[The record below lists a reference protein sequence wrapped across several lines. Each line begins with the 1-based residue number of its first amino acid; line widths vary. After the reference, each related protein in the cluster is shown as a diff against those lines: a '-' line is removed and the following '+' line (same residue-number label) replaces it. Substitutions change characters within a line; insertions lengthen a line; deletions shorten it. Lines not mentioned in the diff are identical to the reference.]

1 MATAKSPIR
10 RVGKAGLAGP
20 KVFRWSRLL
29 SGRRPLALLL
39 LALFASAL
47 WYAKGDGSRGLSA
60 SGPQVQRLEVKVL
73 KSHPHDPEAYT
84 QGLLWFEGYLYES
97 TGLHGRSSLRQIQM
111 ATGQVVQRENLD
123 DALFGEGLARVGK
136 RLYQLTWQAQLGL
149 IVNLETFEPEGQFY
163 YQGQGWGLCYDG
175 EFLVKSDGSD
185 VLTFHDPETFAEK
198 GRKKVVLQGRPLYR
212 LNELEC
218 YDGEIYA
225 NVYGTDNIAR
235 IDASSA
241 QVTAM
246 IDASGLLTAAEKHGA
261 EVLNGIAYDRDRGV
275 FLITGK
281 LWPRLFEVTF
291 VEASKS
297 GS

>member
-1 MATAKSPIR
+1 MLAKDS
-10 RVGKAGLAGP
+10 
-20 KVFRWSRLL
+20 
-29 SGRRPLALLL
+29 
-39 LALFASAL
+39 
-47 WYAKGDGSRGLSA
+47 
-60 SGPQVQRLEVKVL
+60 QVQRLTVKVL
-73 KSHPHDPEAYT
+73 KSYPHDTGAYT
-84 QGLLWFEGYLYES
+84 QGLLWYEGYLYES
-97 TGLHGRSSLRQIQM
+97 TGLHGRSSIRQTQL
-111 ATGQVVQRENLD
+111 ATGQVLQQESLD
-123 DALFGEGLARVGK
+123 DALFGEGLARIGK

-149 IVNLETFEPEGQFY
+149 MVNLETFEPEGQFY

-175 EFLVKSDGSD
+175 ESLVKSDGTD
-185 VLTFHDPETFAEK
+185 VLTFHDPETFAEID
-198 GRKKVVLQGRPLYR
+198 RKKVSLAGRPLYR

-218 YDGEIYA
+218 FDGEIYA

-246 IDASGLLTAAEKHGA
+246 IDASGLLTSAEKQRA

-281 LWPRLFEVTF
+281 LWPRLFEVSF
-291 VEASKS
+291 VETSKA